1 MEVTENFPNKKVDSQ
16 NIAFVLDSAGAISV
30 ESSDKMTAMMSLV
43 SVHCQLL
50 TQHDS
55 EAPQTST
62 SKKNTV
68 KFELFSWRPA
78 PNISVFWM
86 WTWQSSLS
94 LPLLFSEFYS
104 VGSKFYDVTLH
115 QWLQSVLSFTFS
127 NLVEYENYNC
137 YSWIKKNSMKCV
149 RTILCIALTFSDLLD
164 GTGNSSATTTIR
176 QLYRE
181 LNYDNGLLSHGKS
194 NCFCLHFPHWETQNA
209 SSLKIEQYL

>member
-30 ESSDKMTAMMSLV
+30 ESSDKMTAMMGLV

-78 PNISVFWM
+78 PNISVF
-86 WTWQSSLS
+86 
-94 LPLLFSEFYS
+94 
-104 VGSKFYDVTLH
+104 
-115 QWLQSVLSFTFS
+115 
-127 NLVEYENYNC
+127 
-137 YSWIKKNSMKCV
+137 
-149 RTILCIALTFSDLLD
+149 
-164 GTGNSSATTTIR
+164 
-176 QLYRE
+176 
-181 LNYDNGLLSHGKS
+181 
-194 NCFCLHFPHWETQNA
+194 
-209 SSLKIEQYL
+209 